1 MKYIRLYA
9 DEYGISRFED
19 VEEMLS
25 PLDFAPPAPALNLS
39 SFFPAARLA
48 FMEAPGG
55 WYGKQHPAPRRQ
67 FFFFLSGVFEV
78 TSGSGETRCFN
89 PGNILLMEDTT
100 GKGHTTKVVGT
111 KAALAAV
118 VQLP

>member
-19 VEEMLS
+19 VEELLS

-48 FMEAPGG
+48 FMEAPIG

-67 FFFFLSGVFEV
+67 FFFLSGVFEV

-89 PGNILLMEDTT
+89 PGNILLMEDIT

-111 KAALAAV
+111 KTAFAAV

>member
-1 MKYIRLYA
+1 MENNIQLHG
-9 DEYGISRFED
+9 D
-19 VEEMLS
+19 
-25 PLDFAPPAPALNLS
+25 S
-39 SFFPAARLA
+39 S
-48 FMEAPGG
+48 
-55 WYGKQHPAPRRQ
+55 
-67 FFFFLSGVFEV
+67 FFLSGVFEV
-78 TSGSGETRCFN
+78 TSGSDETRCFN